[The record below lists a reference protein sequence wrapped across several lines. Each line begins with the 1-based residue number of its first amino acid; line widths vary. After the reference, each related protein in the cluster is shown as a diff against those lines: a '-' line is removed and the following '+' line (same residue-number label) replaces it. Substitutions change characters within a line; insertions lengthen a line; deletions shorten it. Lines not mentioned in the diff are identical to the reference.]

1 MKLECMDM
9 IGLEFYRK
17 RGGLNSRQIVDLS
30 IRSFFTLNNT
40 LNCEMN
46 LYMHCTLRHYYF
58 KSKHLTNYRFLS
70 ENGGLFKTNDK
81 QEGGIWCLK
90 CKTEC
95 QK

>member
-17 RGGLNSRQIVDLS
+17 KGGGVEQQIEDLS

-46 LYMHCTLRHYYF
+46 LNMHCTPRHNYL
-58 KSKHLTNYRFLS
+58 KSKHLTSNRFLS

-81 QEGGIWCLK
+81 QEGGI
-90 CKTEC
+90 
-95 QK
+95 